1 MPIILQNSQ
10 LQSYGVQLKKTSKT
24 NKKHQNHTPPKPNIT
39 RQESQANVTTIM
51 WQVQQHCHW
60 NLQKRPKYSKGNKK
74 VQQPSLQHWH
84 KSCGRQTVHHRWLQC
99 VALAAD
105 IWYTAIDHNKAGKIN
120 NSKLMLFSNSLDY
133 KSKLVLITNLTSHV
147 GNINIYKQVDF
158 TVSDFV
164 SQIKT
169 WHHIVKSA
177 G

>member
-1 MPIILQNSQ
+1 MSMLQP
-10 LQSYGVQLKKTSKT
+10 LYGKF
-24 NKKHQNHTPPKPNIT
+24 NIT
-39 RQESQANVTTIM
+39 VTGTCKKAPNTVRGKR
-51 WQVQQHCHW
+51 VQW
-60 NLQKRPKYSKGNKK
+60 
-74 VQQPSLQHWH
+74 PSLQHWH
-84 KSCGRQTVHHRWLQC
+84 RSCGKQTVHHRWLQC

-120 NSKLMLFSNSLDY
+120 NSELMLFNNSLDY
-133 KSKLVLITNLTSHV
+133 KKELVLITNLTSHV

-169 WHHIVKSA
+169 WHHIVKST